1 MHPVAAPLAA
11 ALGMHTRLYL
21 NCLEG
26 VDDEEAGR
34 RPGER
39 TNSLAFLAL
48 HLVDS
53 RHFAAR
59 LLGVETVANPFAAL
73 LEGVSGIDGLARLP
87 PLAEIR
93 TAWSEVSAALEA
105 RLGALTADELG
116 APSPQRFPLDD
127 PSVAGALAFLV
138 THDAYHVGQMALIRK
153 YLGHAPMRYT

>member
-11 ALGMHTRLYL
+11 ALRMHTRLYL
-21 NCLEG
+21 NCLDG

-59 LLGVETVANPFAAL
+59 LLGVEAANPFAAL

-87 PLAEIR
+87 ALAEIR
-93 TAWSEVSAALEA
+93 EAWGEVSAALEA
-105 RLGALTADELG
+105 RLGTLTAEELG

-127 PSVAGALAFLV
+127 PSLAGALAFLV
-138 THDAYHVGQMALIRK
+138 THDAYHVGQMALLRK